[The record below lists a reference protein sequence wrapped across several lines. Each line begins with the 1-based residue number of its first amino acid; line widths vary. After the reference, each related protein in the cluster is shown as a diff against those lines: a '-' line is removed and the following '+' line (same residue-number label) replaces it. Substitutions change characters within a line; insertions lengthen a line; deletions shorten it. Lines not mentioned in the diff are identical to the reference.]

1 MQEPCRGMKLLV
13 TFTYEYY
20 LPAVNQRDSPSIF
33 LEAEEAARQAIAYG
47 DLTPAF
53 EEVECE

>member
-1 MQEPCRGMKLLV
+1 MQEKPMKLLV

-20 LPAVNQRDSPSIF
+20 LPSVNQRDSPSIF
-33 LEAEEAARQAIAYG
+33 LEAEEVARQAIAYG